1 MKNIASGGVI
11 MNKTFIVTGGSGF
24 LGNNVIRKL
33 IAQGET
39 DVRALVM
46 PGDKAQSLQ
55 DLDCRIYYG
64 DVTKKETLDEIFDVG
79 QNSEVYVIHCAA
91 VVYIKSGKNPLVRE
105 VNVGGTMNVVDKVL
119 EKNAKLVYVNSVH
132 SIPEKPNG
140 GVMEEI
146 YDFSPDRVKGI
157 YAKSKAECAALVL
170 SAVEKHGLNACIVQP
185 SGIIGPGDY
194 GHSHLTQLIID
205 FCNHKLTACVKGG
218 YDFVDVRDVADGI
231 ISACYNGK
239 KGNCYI
245 LSNKFITVK
254 QLLDTISEVSGCKKI
269 KTVLPM
275 WFARLTAPLSEIY
288 YNIRK
293 QPPLYT
299 SYSLYTLTAN
309 ANFSHRKADCELGY
323 KTTDFTKTVSDAV
336 EWLKAHGEIKPVALR
351 RKKKLTSDTYNKN

>member
-91 VVYIKSGKNPLVRE
+91 VVYIKSGKNPIVRE

-170 SAVEKHGLNACIVQP
+170 SAVEKRGLNACIVQP
-185 SGIIGPGDY
+185 SGIIGPADY

-254 QLLDTISEVSGCKKI
+254 QLLDTISEVSGC
-269 KTVLPM
+269 
-275 WFARLTAPLSEIY
+275 
-288 YNIRK
+288 
-293 QPPLYT
+293 
-299 SYSLYTLTAN
+299 
-309 ANFSHRKADCELGY
+309 
-323 KTTDFTKTVSDAV
+323 
-336 EWLKAHGEIKPVALR
+336 
-351 RKKKLTSDTYNKN
+351 